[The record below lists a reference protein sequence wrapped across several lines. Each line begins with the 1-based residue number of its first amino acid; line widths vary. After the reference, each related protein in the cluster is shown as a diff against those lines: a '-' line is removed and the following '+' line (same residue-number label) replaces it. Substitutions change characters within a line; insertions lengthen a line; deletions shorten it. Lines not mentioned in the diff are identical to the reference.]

1 MQVTTTHLL
10 WIEKLDNGMNLMTPE
25 CPHSTF
31 HASIRLPL
39 DETNHQEGDK
49 SIFNPTAALMC

>member
-10 WIEKLDNGMNLMTPE
+10 WIEKMGNGMNLMTPE
-25 CPHSTF
+25 YLHSTF

-39 DETNHQEGDK
+39 DEMNRQEGDK
-49 SIFNPTAALMC
+49 SIFNPIAAPMC